1 MLSIAIL
8 AAALFAGSPVS
19 ETARGAAA
27 KMAILPAGTYRPLY
41 AEPGAPRIRVAAFAL
56 DRDPVTRGEFQRFVL
71 THATWRRDAIR
82 PVFAEHGYLA
92 DWVSAVDP
100 GAATLR
106 RPVTA
111 VSWFAARAYCAAQ
124 GKRLP
129 TVDEWEYAAA
139 ASATMRDAIGDRAVA
154 GRLLQLYQSR
164 ASRAGEEV
172 GRGVRNA
179 YGVRDLHEMGW
190 EWTLDFNSVLVSDD
204 SRGLGAG
211 GDERDHHLFCAS
223 AALGASDPTNYAAF
237 LRYAFRAGL
246 TGRATV
252 RSLGFRCAASA
263 HS

>member
-8 AAALFAGSPVS
+8 AAALFAGSQAPPA
-19 ETARGAAA
+19 E
-27 KMAILPAGTYRPLY
+27 MAILPAGSYRPLY

-56 DRDPVTRGEFQRFVL
+56 DREPVTRGAYQAFVR
-71 THATWRRDAIR
+71 THPAWRRDAIR
-82 PVFAEHGYLA
+82 PLYAERGYLA
-92 DWVSAVDP
+92 DWATAADP
-100 GAATLR
+100 GAATLQH
-106 RPVTA
+106 PVSG

-139 ASATMRDAIGDRAVA
+139 ASDTMRDASGDRAFT
-154 GRLLQLYQSR
+154 GRLVHLYQSR
-164 ASRAGEEV
+164 ASRSPNDV
-172 GRGVRNA
+172 THGVRNA
-179 YGVRDLHEMGW
+179 YGVRGLHETQW

-211 GDERDHHLFCAS
+211 GRERDHHLFCAS
-223 AALGASDPTNYAAF
+223 AALGASDPTDYAAF

-263 HS
+263 LS